1 MSKQQKLQLVLEKE
15 GSKLWGRVSID
26 GNLIFDSATTLQ
38 ALERKLKKAIKDFDG
53 LEDVQFEYAYDLT
66 VFFEKFNFLNQSK
79 IAELAG
85 INPGLIRQ
93 YSSGHKQPS
102 REQVGKIENAIREL
116 GAKLK
121 SVQLSSKAYA

>member
-38 ALERKLKKAIKDFDG
+38 ALERKIKKAIKDFDG
-53 LEDVQFEYAYDLT
+53 LEDIQFEYAYDLT

-121 SVQLSSKAYA
+121 SVQLSSKAYT